1 MITDGINC
9 AVINL
14 QQELELLNKLAKKQ
28 TEELEKANQKIKE
41 SDAQKLVQIRLYAG
55 LKNVCSQLE
64 DENTIL
70 KAQKASAYDVLG
82 WYASA
87 ENYEVTIVGGVP
99 GPGDPPPVIQ
109 DGGSLALSEIHD
121 EVMPWEEEDYVV
133 DA

>member
-28 TEELEKANQKIKE
+28 TEELEKANQIIKE
-41 SDAQKLVQIRLYAG
+41 SSAQKLVQIRLYAG

-70 KAQKASAYDVLG
+70 KAQMASAYDVLG

-87 ENYEVTIVGGVP
+87 ENYEVTIVGGDP
-99 GPGDPPPVIQ
+99 GPGDPPPVVM
-109 DGGSLALSEIHD
+109 DGGSLALSEIQD
-121 EVMPWEEEDYVV
+121 AVMNWEVEDYAV

>member
-70 KAQKASAYDVLG
+70 KAQMASAYDVLG
-82 WYASA
+82 WYASS

-99 GPGDPPPVIQ
+99 GPGDPPPVIK
-109 DGGSLALSEIHD
+109 DGGGLALSEIQD
-121 EVMPWEEEDYVV
+121 AVMNWEVEDYAV